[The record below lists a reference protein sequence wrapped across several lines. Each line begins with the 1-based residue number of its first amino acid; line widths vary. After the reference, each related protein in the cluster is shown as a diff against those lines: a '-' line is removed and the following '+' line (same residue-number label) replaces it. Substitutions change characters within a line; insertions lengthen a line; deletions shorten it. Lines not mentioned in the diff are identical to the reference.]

1 MIINS
6 KDWWENEFQNEWEN
20 GIDGKIQT
28 KLFADVSYGLL
39 APQLKEEFSKLEN
52 KVIDWGCA
60 LGQGCEY
67 FLEKLMSGKNEKHF
81 SPDKNKK
88 NIIGVDF
95 AEKATNKAK
104 TLYPHYRFENDIESI
119 QEKVDLIY
127 TSNTLEHF
135 YDPFSEFDKLYN
147 KTEKYIVILVPFNQD
162 PTQWHHF
169 KFTEDFF
176 ISLQNK
182 YKCKIRQFTII
193 NPIDE
198 LYSPTQQVFC
208 VIEK

>member
-1 MIINS
+1 MKVNS
-6 KDWWENEFQNEWEN
+6 KEWWENEFENEWEN
-20 GIDGKIQT
+20 GIDGKVQT
-28 KLFADVSYGLL
+28 KLFADIAYGLL
-39 APQLKEEFSKLEN
+39 APHIKERFSKLEN
-52 KVIDWGCA
+52 NLVDWGCA
-60 LGQGCEY
+60 LGQGCKY

-119 QEKVDLIY
+119 QEKVDLIF

-135 YDPFSEFDKLYN
+135 YDPFSEFEKLIN
-147 KTEKYIVILVPFNQD
+147 KTDKYLVMLVPYMQE

-169 KFTEDFF
+169 KFTNDFF
-176 ISLQNK
+176 ITVSNK
-182 YKCKIRQFTII
+182 HKLKNLQFTAIQS
-193 NPIDE
+193 IDE
-198 LYSPTQQVFC
+198 LYSPTEQVLYVC
-208 VIEK
+208 EK